1 VSTTLPQVDVNIPR
15 FNQGWVALLTGLA
28 FVLQWWPLVAVTA
41 AIVAVTRFAGP
52 GYGLFTQLYLRVVR
66 PRLDGPVE
74 TEWAA
79 PPRFSQLLAVTFLIA
94 ATVLLATGLTV
105 AGWVVTLLVT
115 ALATLAS
122 AARIC
127 VGCIVY
133 ERMVQGARR

>member
-1 VSTTLPQVDVNIPR
+1 MSTALPQVDVNIPR
-15 FNQGWVALLTGLA
+15 FNQGWVALLTGVA
-28 FVLQWWPLVAVTA
+28 FVVQWWPLVAVTA

-52 GYGLFTQLYLRVVR
+52 GFGLFTQLYLRVVR
-66 PRLDGPVE
+66 SRLGGPVA

-79 PPRFSQLLAVTFLIA
+79 PPRFSQLLAVIFLTA
-94 ATVLLATGLTV
+94 ASVLLVTGLTV
-105 AGWVVTLLVT
+105 AGWVITLLVT

-133 ERMVQGARR
+133 EQMVQGAGR